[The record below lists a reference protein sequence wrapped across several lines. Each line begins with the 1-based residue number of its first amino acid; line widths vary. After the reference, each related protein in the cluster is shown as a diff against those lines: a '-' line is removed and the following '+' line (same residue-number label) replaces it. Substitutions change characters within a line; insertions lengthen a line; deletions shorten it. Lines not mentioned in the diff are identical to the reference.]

1 MSEGPTTVDEAGAGG
16 RGARILAIALLLS
29 LLVAGVYGQV
39 GGHPYINLDDPDYVS
54 ENVRVLGGLSAG
66 NVAWAFST
74 FHAANWHP
82 LTWLSHMA
90 DVSLFGAAPG
100 PQHLVNAVLHL
111 ANVLLLFFGLSRM
124 TGAVWRSAFAAALFA
139 VHPLNVESVAWIAER
154 KNLLSTFFL
163 LLTIGAY
170 ARYAADR
177 SIRRYATVALLFALA
192 LMCKPMPVTL
202 PLLLLLLDIWP
213 LGRLDARSGQV
224 AGAGAA
230 RSRLIRLA
238 AEKLPL
244 LALSI
249 ASSAVTLVAQSE
261 GGALRTLRMV
271 PLGHRIANA
280 LVSHAKYLSDAV
292 WPSAL
297 APYYPLPPEIPAWQV
312 AASVALLA
320 GLTSLAVRVRRTRP
334 CWLSGWLWYLVAMLP
349 VIGLVQV
356 GQAAMADRYAYVPMI
371 GLFVAFSWG
380 ASEPFSGKSP
390 LRIAGAIIGIA
401 LIAALSMVSA
411 RQAARWGDG
420 ERLYLHTR
428 SVTGD
433 NWLASNNLGLIHEA
447 RGDYRKAAWFFREAI
462 RIDPREPGSWNNL
475 GMVLESV
482 GESTEAVSLYREA
495 LRRDPESAEAWNN
508 LAVSNNSLGRVGTA
522 IENLREAIRLRPEYP
537 DAWFNLGVAFR
548 RLGRN
553 PDADRCFRE
562 AQRIRTGNA
571 KARSAPAGEIL
582 R

>member
-1 MSEGPTTVDEAGAGG
+1 VSGGPPTVGDVEDGG
-16 RGARILAIALLLS
+16 RGARLLGIALLLS
-29 LLVAGVYGQV
+29 LLVAGVYGQTAS
-39 GGHPYINLDDPDYVS
+39 HPYINLDDPDYVS
-54 ENVRVLGGLSAG
+54 ENGRVLGGLSAG

-124 TGAVWRSAFAAALFA
+124 TGALWRSAFAAALFA

-154 KNLLSTFFL
+154 KNLLSTLFL
-163 LLTIGAY
+163 LLAIGAY

-244 LALSI
+244 LALSA
-249 ASSAVTLVAQSE
+249 ASAAVTLIGQSK
-261 GGALRTLRMV
+261 GGALRSLEVVPAGLR
-271 PLGHRIANA
+271 ISNA
-280 LVSHAKYLSDAV
+280 VVSGAEYLAKAV
-292 WPSAL
+292 WPHPLAL
-297 APYYPLPPEIPAWQV
+297 FYPLPPVIPAWKVAV
-312 AASVALLA
+312 AAILLG
-320 GLTSLAVRVRRTRP
+320 GLTILSVRARRSYP
-334 CWLSGWLWYLVAMLP
+334 CLLTGWLWYLVSMSP

-356 GQAAMADRYAYVPMI
+356 GNAAMADRYAYVPTI
-371 GLFVAFSWG
+371 GLFVAVSWLAGDAVRGRRALRVAAAVAGGAAIVFFSTFAW
-380 ASEPFSGKSP
+380 
-390 LRIAGAIIGIA
+390 
-401 LIAALSMVSA
+401 
-411 RQAARWGDG
+411 RQAALWGDG
-420 ERLYLHTR
+420 ERLYANTL
-428 SVTGD
+428 SVIRE
-433 NWLASNNLGLIHEA
+433 NWLVMNNHGTLYEA
-447 RGDYRKAAWFFREAI
+447 RGDHARAIDCFRAVV
-462 RIDPREPGSWNNL
+462 RIHPRYAPGWNNL
-475 GMVLESV
+475 GMATDAQ
-482 GESTEAVSLYREA
+482 GNTREAMGFYREA
-495 LRRDPESAEAWNN
+495 LRLDPGSAEAWNN
-508 LAVSNNSLGRVGTA
+508 LAVASNGLGLVAAA
-522 IENLREAIRLRPEYP
+522 IEDLREAIRLRSNYP
-537 DAWFNLGVAFR
+537 DAWFNLGVAYA
-548 RLGRN
+548 RLGRHV
-553 PDADRCFRE
+553 DAVSCYRE
-562 AQRIRTGNA
+562 ALRLRPGHEKSRA
-571 KARSAPAGEIL
+571 ALAREMA